1 MSLVLKML
9 NLYFHYTKNHKGPAN
24 ALILL
29 LSKMCTHTHTHTHTK
44 CISEVALKAIL
55 FEYKIIYSTKQN
67 SLSASKEK
75 QL

>member
-9 NLYFHYTKNHKGPAN
+9 SLYFHYTKHHKGPAN
-24 ALILL
+24 ALIPFLP
-29 LSKMCTHTHTHTHTK
+29 KMY
-44 CISEVALKAIL
+44 IGSSLQAIL
-55 FEYKIIYSTKQN
+55 FEYNIIYSTKQN